1 VTGSCFSRDRGTNVR
16 AGGPKV
22 PAAASDGVTLPTSG
36 QFAGVGE
43 ATPAPRCGTMGF
55 VLFEDRLTRP
65 LHVVVVGGGIAGLA
79 AALRLRDTAPDGTA
93 VTVIEQASSVG
104 GKLRTGRVAGVPI
117 EDGAE
122 SFLLRV
128 PEARALAERVGL
140 GDQLVSPTASGA
152 TVWVDGSLRA
162 LPAGT
167 MLGVPADLEATAASG
182 VLSDEGLAL
191 VRAEPGRP
199 GTPLGSDDVA
209 VGALIGD
216 RLGPEVVD
224 RLVEPLLGGVYAGR
238 ADLLSLRAT
247 MPALAAGLLDQP
259 SLVKAARAARG
270 TATPSASPIFATV
283 RGGLSRLVTTVA
295 HESKA
300 AIRTGLPVRSLHR
313 TSDGWQLTVGSAG
326 FGGSTAIRAD
336 AVVLAVPA
344 APASRLLSDVDPT
357 AAATVGVLD
366 YASVALVSLV
376 LPGRQALP
384 PGTGALVPASSGR
397 LVKAVTYVSQKW
409 GHVLDGHVG
418 EPVTVVRASVGRYGD
433 EAALQL
439 DDESLVTAVLDELGT
454 LVPLPG
460 GWPAPLGV
468 KVNRWGG
475 ALPQYAP
482 GHLDRVA
489 AVRAA
494 LAGEP
499 TLALAG
505 AAFDGV
511 GIPACIRSGQ
521 AAADRILSALT
532 TAPASRSFQPRTFP
546 RAEHRP
552 QGSVEKNSLTRGEP
566 ING

>member
-1 VTGSCFSRDRGTNVR
+1 
-16 AGGPKV
+16 
-22 PAAASDGVTLPTSG
+22 
-36 QFAGVGE
+36 
-43 ATPAPRCGTMGF
+43 M
-55 VLFEDRLTRP
+55 LFEDRFTRP

-79 AALRLRDTAPDGTA
+79 AALRIRDTAPDGTA
-93 VTVIEQASSVG
+93 VTVIEQAGSVG
-104 GKLRTGRVAGVPI
+104 GKLRTGWVAGVPV

-140 GDQLVSPTASGA
+140 AGDLVSPSSAGA
-152 TVWVDGSLRA
+152 TVWVDGTLRA

-182 VLSDEGLAL
+182 VLSEDGLTL

-199 GTPLGSDDVA
+199 GVPLGDGDVA
-209 VGALIGD
+209 VGALVAD
-216 RLGPEVVD
+216 RLGAEVVD

-238 ADLLSLRAT
+238 ASHLSLRAT
-247 MPALAAGLLDQP
+247 MPALAAGLADQP
-259 SLVKAARAARG
+259 SLVRAARAARG
-270 TATPSASPIFATV
+270 TPGSSAPSGPIFATV

-295 HESKA
+295 HASKA
-300 AIRTGLPVRSLHR
+300 AIRTGMPVRALQR
-313 TSDGWQLTVGSAG
+313 TPDGWQLTVGSAG
-326 FGGSTAIRAD
+326 LGGSTTVRAD

-344 APASRLLSDVDPT
+344 APASRLLADVDGT
-357 AAATVGVLD
+357 AARTVGVLE
-366 YASVALVSLV
+366 YASVGLVSLV
-376 LPGRQALP
+376 LPGRLPLP

-418 EPVTVVRASVGRYGD
+418 EPVTVVRASVGRHGE
-433 EAALQL
+433 EAVLQR
-439 DDESLVTAVLDELGT
+439 DDESLVAAVTEELGT

-468 KVNRWGG
+468 RVNRWGG

-494 LAGEP
+494 LAAEP

-505 AAFDGV
+505 AAYDGV

-521 AAADRILSALT
+521 AAADQVLSAL
-532 TAPASRSFQPRTFP
+532 ADERSRDDRVPAE
-546 RAEHRP
+546 RA
-552 QGSVEKNSLTRGEP
+552 LTRGEP
-566 ING
+566 VHG

>member
-1 VTGSCFSRDRGTNVR
+1 M
-16 AGGPKV
+16 
-22 PAAASDGVTLPTSG
+22 LPTFG
-36 QFAGVGE
+36 RFAGVGVG
-43 ATPAPRCGTMGF
+43 APGAGCGTMGF
-55 VLFEDRLTRP
+55 VLFDDRHTRP
-65 LHVVVVGGGIAGLA
+65 LHVVVIGGGIAGLS
-79 AALRLRDTAPDGTA
+79 AALRLRDAAPDGTA
-93 VTVIEQASSVG
+93 VTVVEQTGSVG
-104 GKLRTGRVAGVPI
+104 GKIRTGLVAGVPI

-140 GDQLVSPTASGA
+140 ADELVSPTAAGA
-152 TVWVDGSLRA
+152 TVWVDGSLRP
-162 LPAGT
+162 LPSGT
-167 MLGVPADLEATAASG
+167 MLGVPIDLEAVAASG
-182 VLSDEGLAL
+182 VLSDAGLAR

-199 GTPLGSDDVA
+199 GTPLGDRDVA

-216 RLGPEVVD
+216 RLGSEVVD

-238 ADLLSLRAT
+238 ADGLSLRAT
-247 MPALAAGLLDQP
+247 MPALAAGLADQP
-259 SLVKAARAARG
+259 SLVKAARSTRG
-270 TATPSASPIFATV
+270 TPAPSTPSTPVFATV

-300 AIRTGLPVRSLHR
+300 AIRTGLPVRSLRR

-326 FGGSTAIRAD
+326 FGGSSAIRAD

-344 APASRLLSDVDPT
+344 APASRLLADLSPT
-357 AAATVGVLD
+357 AAGTVGGLE

-376 LPGRQALP
+376 LPGRLALP

-397 LVKAVTYVSQKW
+397 MVKAVTYVSQKW
-409 GHVLDGHVG
+409 GHVIEGR
-418 EPVTVVRASVGRYGD
+418 PFTVVRASVGRYG
-433 EAALQL
+433 EETALQL
-439 DDESLVTAVLDELGT
+439 DNDSLVAAVRDDLGT

-460 GWPAPLGV
+460 GWPPPLGV
-468 KVNRWGG
+468 AVNRWGG

-489 AVRAA
+489 AVRLA

-505 AAFDGV
+505 AAYDGV

-521 AAADRILSALT
+521 AAADRILAAL
-532 TAPASRSFQPRTFP
+532 AAHPA
-546 RAEHRP
+546 
-552 QGSVEKNSLTRGEP
+552 LTRGEP
-566 ING
+566 VHG

>member
-1 VTGSCFSRDRGTNVR
+1 
-16 AGGPKV
+16 
-22 PAAASDGVTLPTSG
+22 
-36 QFAGVGE
+36 
-43 ATPAPRCGTMGF
+43 M
-55 VLFEDRLTRP
+55 LFEDRVTRP

-79 AALRLRDTAPDGTA
+79 AALRIRDTAPDGTA
-93 VTVIEQASSVG
+93 VTVIEQSGSVG
-104 GKLRTGRVAGVPI
+104 GKLRTGRVAGVPV

-140 GDQLVSPTASGA
+140 AHDLVSPTAAGA
-152 TVWVDGSLRA
+152 TVWVDGMLRA

-167 MLGVPADLEATAASG
+167 LLGVPADLEATAASG
-182 VLSDEGLAL
+182 VLSDDGLAL
-191 VRAEPGRP
+191 VRAESCRP
-199 GTPLGSDDVA
+199 GVPLGDSDVA
-209 VGALIGD
+209 VGALIAD
-216 RLGPEVVD
+216 RLGSEVLD
-224 RLVEPLLGGVYAGR
+224 RLVEPLLGGVYAGQASR
-238 ADLLSLRAT
+238 LSLRAT
-247 MPALAAGLLDQP
+247 MPALAAGLADQP

-270 TATPSASPIFATV
+270 NPRPETPPTPMFATV

-300 AIRTGLPVRSLHR
+300 AIRTGLPVRALQR
-313 TSDGWQLTVGSAG
+313 TPDGWQLTVGSAG
-326 FGGSTAIRAD
+326 LGGSTTVRAD

-344 APASRLLSDVDPT
+344 APASRLLADVDAT
-357 AAATVGVLD
+357 AAGTVGVLE
-366 YASVALVSLV
+366 YASVGLVSLV
-376 LPGRQALP
+376 LPGRLPLP

-409 GHVLDGHVG
+409 GHVVEARGLDGYVG
-418 EPVTVVRASVGRYGD
+418 DPVTVVRASVGRHG
-433 EAALQL
+433 EETALQR
-439 DDESLVTAVLDELGT
+439 DDESLVATVLEELGT

-494 LAGEP
+494 LATEP

-505 AAFDGV
+505 AAYDGV

-521 AAADRILSALT
+521 AAADQILSALAT
-532 TAPASRSFQPRTFP
+532 RVPA
-546 RAEHRP
+546 
-552 QGSVEKNSLTRGEP
+552 
-566 ING
+566 